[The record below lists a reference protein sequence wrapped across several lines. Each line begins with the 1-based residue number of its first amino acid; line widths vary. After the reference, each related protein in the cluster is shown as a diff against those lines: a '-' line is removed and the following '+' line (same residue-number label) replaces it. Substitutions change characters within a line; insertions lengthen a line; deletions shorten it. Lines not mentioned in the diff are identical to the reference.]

1 MTLSYQNPK
10 TAIIGQM
17 KSKEAHLLQLGNILM
32 GCIRVVPVLVGFS
45 ATFALL
51 GIGTD
56 IMTMQ
61 PADFSFEAMQ
71 QMLWV
76 YVLVGGFLG
85 AVYCC
90 VFNKGRFR
98 NIYYERAFAEED
110 IRRAVCDE
118 RQRQIDLVEDV
129 LVKHELITDVQR
141 EQKRY
146 QNK

>member
-1 MTLSYQNPK
+1 MQL
-10 TAIIGQM
+10 
-17 KSKEAHLLQLGNILM
+17 KSREAHLLQLGNLLA

-45 ATFALL
+45 AIFALL

-71 QMLWV
+71 QMLWA
-76 YVLVGGFLG
+76 YVLIGGFLG
-85 AVYCC
+85 AVYSCA
-90 VFNKGRFR
+90 FNKGRFR

-110 IRRAVCDE
+110 MLRAALDE
-118 RQRQIDLVEDV
+118 RQRHIDIVEDV
-129 LVKHELITDVQR
+129 MVKHGLITDVQR

-146 QNK
+146 Q